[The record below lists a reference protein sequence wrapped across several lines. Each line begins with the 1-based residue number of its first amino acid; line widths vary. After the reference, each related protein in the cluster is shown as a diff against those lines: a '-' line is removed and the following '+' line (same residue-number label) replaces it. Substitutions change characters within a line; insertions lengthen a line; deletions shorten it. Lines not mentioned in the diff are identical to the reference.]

1 MPSVVT
7 LLSIVFVSQ
16 LEDVLNDVTSADD
29 ANDIVVV
36 HDGHSAKVVIYEAVA
51 DVHEAVFFVESFYIC
66 CHELIDA
73 ACMVLKI
80 EQQFDNVFFGKHTD
94 QLHVVVEYEQAGDVG
109 SDEDADRVIDRS
121 VVVNGDHVGGHN
133 IFSFEHL

>member
-7 LLSIVFVSQ
+7 LLSIIFVSQ
-16 LEDVLNDVTSADD
+16 VEDVLNDVTSADD
-29 ANDIVVV
+29 ANYIVVV
-36 HDGHSAKVVIYEAVA
+36 HDGNPAKVVIYEAVA
-51 DVHEAVFFVESFYIC
+51 DIHEALFLVESFYIC
-66 CHELIDA
+66 CHEFFDT

-80 EQQFDNVFFGKHTD
+80 EQQFDNVLFGKDTD

-109 SDEDADRVIDRS
+109 SDKDADRVIDRS
-121 VVVNGDHVGGHN
+121 IVINGDHVGGHN